1 MATATKARK
10 QTNGDG
16 ITLNYAAFLRAVKV
30 ASHAVASR
38 PANALMGNLCIG
50 NGLVSGCTVGEY
62 RVDVELLEAQCSP
75 MLLPKDRLHRIL
87 QSAAHDDVTLVQDGA
102 VCVVRIGRCE
112 WRLPTEDADEY
123 PLWEPTGLHAM
134 PSLPSDEFARAINHV
149 IYAIDKDSTRYALG
163 GVLVEAIEDKIYFV
177 ATDGRRLSA
186 ATCSHGIATDDFVRE
201 PTGTQKQ
208 APILPVKPLAQMV
221 NQCSADLLV
230 SMQFGNGTFVG
241 NVGDVTVTAAT
252 IQGRFAKWRDVF
264 PKDLPAGN
272 SIVRNELEAAVKAAE
287 VVTSESSKG
296 VTFRFSGKS
305 LTLTAK
311 SSEGGES
318 RVDCG
323 VSEYN
328 ADAKVTLNP
337 AFVTQFLKPFGTD
350 AAPCV
355 SVHVIPNNGPA
366 VFYVGEEY
374 RGVIMPLAE
383 NA

>member
-1 MATATKARK
+1 MTATKERK
-10 QTNGDG
+10 RTKGDS
-16 ITLNYAAFLRAVKV
+16 ITLDYASFLRAVKV

-38 PANALMGNLCIG
+38 PINAAMGNLCIG
-50 NGLVSGCTVGEY
+50 NGLVSGCTIGEY
-62 RVDVELLEAQCSP
+62 RVDIELLEAQCSP

-87 QSAAHDDVTLVQDGA
+87 QSAAHEDVTLTQDGP
-102 VCVVRIGRCE
+102 VCIVKIGRGE
-112 WRLPTEDADEY
+112 WRLPTEDAAEY

-134 PSLPSDEFARAINHV
+134 PSLPGDEFARAVNHV

-163 GVLVEAIEDKIYFV
+163 GVLVEAIEDKMHFV
-177 ATDGRRLSA
+177 ATDGRRLSV
-186 ATCSHGIATDDFVRE
+186 ATCNHDMATDDFVRD

-208 APILPVKPLAQMV
+208 APILPVQPLTQMV

-252 IQGRFAKWRDVF
+252 IQGRFAKWQDVF
-264 PKDLPAGN
+264 PADLPPGN
-272 SIVRNELEAAVKAAE
+272 SVVRTELVSAVKAAS
-287 VVTSESSKG
+287 VVTSESSQG
-296 VTFRFSGKS
+296 VTFKFSGRS

-328 ADAKVTLNP
+328 TDAKVKLNP

-350 AAPCV
+350 ADPCV
-355 SVHVIPNNGPA
+355 SVHVVPNNGA
-366 VFYVGEEY
+366 TVFHVGDEY

-383 NA
+383 DA